1 MKKLLLILF
10 LIVSHN
16 LYSQTLIQTWTDRCT
31 GEVKTFSIAMTG
43 YTTVVFYNK
52 VKQFTAADVQSGAL
66 RVWMEETYFW
76 WSQLSPCSTN
86 QAANQSAQDTAN
98 QAASNASN
106 AASNAASSA
115 SSSASSSTASTN
127 TGTNG
132 TSNGTGSTSTG
143 SSSSSSSS
151 TDSNSSS
158 SGSSE
163 NSGSGDNSNS
173 SEDSSSSGE
182 SSGDSSEGGDGE
194 SGSSEGESSSDKKE
208 DQKEEEVKEEK
219 SEEKKEE
226 KKEEEKEEEK
236 KEEKEEKEEEEKKKV
251 KNPISLASN
260 VATMSG
266 LDGSLN
272 QVLSFGFS
280 QSSLTG
286 TTTYSANLMV
296 WSNLNQFSL
305 SLGKSEVIFN
315 QDREIKNYLY
325 NPFTEKK
332 DLYINSDYTS
342 GSINHVQ
349 STSAGFMYI
358 FGTKVVSYGTSGVFL
373 GQKDNFWKG
382 FAGGYAFSSTTII
395 IKKDVILMP
404 SFVLFATKPFP
415 TKRITISPM
424 VALAFNPISYAFNI
438 KKPTQGDF
446 TFTPYFT
453 YIVGSNFDFSL
464 TQRFRANIG
473 GNVVGN
479 TQPGIPL
486 TYSITI
492 GSKFQF

>member
-52 VKQFTAADVQSGAL
+52 VGQFTAADVQSGAL
-66 RVWMEETYFW
+66 RIWMEETYLW
-76 WSQLSPCSTN
+76 WSQISPCSTN
-86 QAANQSAQDTAN
+86 QATNQSAQNTAN
-98 QAASNASN
+98 QAASNASS

-115 SSSASSSTASTN
+115 SGSASSTAASSTSS
-127 TGTNG
+127 TNG
-132 TSNGTGSTSTG
+132 TSTGTNSTSSG
-143 SSSSSSSS
+143 SSSSSSGS
-151 TDSNSSS
+151 TDSNNSSS
-158 SGSSE
+158 SSSE
-163 NSGSGDNSNS
+163 NTGGEDNSSS
-173 SEDSSSSGE
+173 SESSNSSGE
-182 SSGDSSEGGDGE
+182 SSGESSEESSSEGG
-194 SGSSEGESSSDKKE
+194 SSEENSDTNKEETKEESE
-208 DQKEEEVKEEK
+208 TEEVK
-219 SEEKKEE
+219 EEKKEE
-226 KKEEEKEEEK
+226 KKEEEKEEK
-236 KEEKEEKEEEEKKKV
+236 KEEKKKEKEKKKIR
-251 KNPISLASN
+251 NPISLASN
-260 VATMSG
+260 MATMSG

-272 QVLSFGFS
+272 QVISFGFS

-286 TTTYSANLMV
+286 ATTYSANLMV

-305 SLGKSEVIFN
+305 GVGKSEVIFN
-315 QDREIKNYLY
+315 QDKEIKNYLY
-325 NPFTEKK
+325 NPFTERK

-342 GSINHVQ
+342 GSINRVQ
-349 STSAGFMYI
+349 STSLGLMYI

-382 FAGGYAFSSTTII
+382 FAGGYAFSSTAII
-395 IKKDVILMP
+395 IEDNIMFMP
-404 SFVLFATKPFP
+404 SAVLFATKPFP
-415 TKRITISPM
+415 TRRITISPM
-424 VALAFNPISYAFNI
+424 VALAFNPISYTFNI
-438 KKPTQGDF
+438 NKPTQGEF
-446 TFTPYFT
+446 TTTQYFT

-479 TQPGIPL
+479 SQPGIPL

>member
-10 LIVSHN
+10 LIVSYN
-16 LYSQTLIQTWTDRCT
+16 LSSQTLIQTWTDRCT
-31 GEVKTFSIAMTG
+31 GEVKTFSISMTG

-66 RVWMEETYFW
+66 KAWMEETYLW
-76 WSQLSPCSTN
+76 WSQISPCSTN

-106 AASNAASSA
+106 AASNAASGA
-115 SSSASSSTASTN
+115 SSTASSSTTN
-127 TGTNG
+127 TETSG
-132 TSNGTGSTSTG
+132 TSSGTSSTSSD
-143 SSSSSSSS
+143 SSSSSSNS
-151 TDSNSSS
+151 TDSSE
-158 SGSSE
+158 SSE
-163 NSGSGDNSNS
+163 SGDNSNS
-173 SEDSSSSGE
+173 SEDSSSNDE
-182 SSGDSSEGGDGE
+182 SSEEPSEGGDDE
-194 SGSSEGESSSDKKE
+194 SGGDEEESESSEEE
-208 DQKEEEVKEEK
+208 NTEEEEK
-219 SEEKKEE
+219 EKKEE
-226 KKEEEKEEEK
+226 KKQKR
-236 KEEKEEKEEEEKKKV
+236 
-251 KNPISLASN
+251 NPIALASN
-260 VATMSG
+260 IATMSG

-286 TTTYSANLMV
+286 ATTYSANLMV

-305 SLGKSEVIFN
+305 GLGKSEVIFN

-325 NPFTEKK
+325 NPFTERK

-342 GSINHVQ
+342 GSINRVQ
-349 STSAGFMYI
+349 STSIGLMYI

-382 FAGGYAFSSTTII
+382 FAGGYAFSSTAII
-395 IKKDVILMP
+395 IGDNVMFMP
-404 SFVLFATKPFP
+404 STVFFGTKPFP
-415 TKRITISPM
+415 TKRVTISPM
-424 VALAFNPISYAFNI
+424 VALAFNPISYNFNI
-438 KKPTQGDF
+438 KKPLKGEF
-446 TFTPYFT
+446 TATPYFT
-453 YIVGSNFDFSL
+453 YIIGSNFDFSL
-464 TQRFRANIG
+464 TKRFRANIG

>member
-10 LIVSHN
+10 LIVSYN
-16 LYSQTLIQTWTDRCT
+16 LSSQTLIQTWTDRCT

-52 VKQFTAADVQSGAL
+52 VGQFNASDVQSGAL
-66 RVWMEETYFW
+66 RAWMEETYYW

-86 QAANQSAQDTAN
+86 QAANQSAQNTAN

-115 SSSASSSTASTN
+115 SSSASSSAASN

-132 TSNGTGSTSTG
+132 TSSGTGSTSSG

-158 SGSSE
+158 SNSSE
-163 NSGSGDNSNS
+163 SSGGGDNSNS
-173 SEDSSSSGE
+173 SEDSSSNGESSGE
-182 SSGDSSEGGDGE
+182 SSEGGNEESGGSEEESKSSEE
-194 SGSSEGESSSDKKE
+194 ETT
-208 DQKEEEVKEEK
+208 EEEVEESSEESSEEEK

-226 KKEEEKEEEK
+226 KK
-236 KEEKEEKEEEEKKKV
+236 KV
-251 KNPISLASN
+251 RNPISLASN
-260 VATMSG
+260 IATMSG

-286 TTTYSANLMV
+286 ATTYSANLMV

-305 SLGKSEVIFN
+305 GLGKSEVIFN

-325 NPFTEKK
+325 NPFTERK

-382 FAGGYAFSSTTII
+382 FAGGYAFSSTAII
-395 IKKDVILMP
+395 IGDNVMFMP
-404 SFVLFATKPFP
+404 SVVFFGTKPFP
-415 TKRITISPM
+415 TRRVTISPM
-424 VALAFNPISYAFNI
+424 VALAFNPISYNFNI
-438 KKPTQGDF
+438 EKPLKGEF
-446 TFTPYFT
+446 TATPYFT

-464 TQRFRANIG
+464 TKRFRANIG

>member
-1 MKKLLLILF
+1 MKKLQLILF
-10 LIVSHN
+10 LIVSYN
-16 LYSQTLIQTWTDRCT
+16 LSSQTLIQTWTDRCT

-52 VKQFTAADVQSGAL
+52 VGQFNASDVQSGAL
-66 RVWMEETYFW
+66 RAWMEETYYW

-86 QAANQSAQDTAN
+86 QATNQSAQNTAN

-115 SSSASSSTASTN
+115 SSSASGSAASN

-132 TSNGTGSTSTG
+132 TSSGTGSTSSG

-158 SGSSE
+158 SNSSE
-163 NSGSGDNSNS
+163 SSGGGDNSNS
-173 SEDSSSSGE
+173 SEDSSSNGESSGE
-182 SSGDSSEGGDGE
+182 SSEGGNEE
-194 SGSSEGESSSDKKE
+194 SGGSEGESKSSEEKTTE
-208 DQKEEEVKEEK
+208 EETPEEEVEESSEESSEKEK

-226 KKEEEKEEEK
+226 KK
-236 KEEKEEKEEEEKKKV
+236 KV
-251 KNPISLASN
+251 RNPISLASN
-260 VATMSG
+260 IATMSG

-286 TTTYSANLMV
+286 ATTYSANLMV

-305 SLGKSEVIFN
+305 GLGKSTVIFN

-332 DLYINSDYTS
+332 DLYINSNYTS
-342 GSINHVQ
+342 GTINHVQ

-358 FGTKVVSYGTSGVFL
+358 FGTKVISYGTSGVFL
-373 GQKDNFWKG
+373 GQKNNFWKG

-395 IKKDVILMP
+395 IEKNIIFMP
-404 SFVLFATKPFP
+404 SVVFFGTKPFL
-415 TKRITISPM
+415 TRRITISPM
-424 VALAFNPISYAFNI
+424 VALAFNPLSYNFNI
-438 KKPTQGDF
+438 EKPLKGEF
-446 TFTPYFT
+446 TATPYFT

-464 TQRFRANIG
+464 TKRFRANIG
-473 GNVVGN
+473 GNIVGN